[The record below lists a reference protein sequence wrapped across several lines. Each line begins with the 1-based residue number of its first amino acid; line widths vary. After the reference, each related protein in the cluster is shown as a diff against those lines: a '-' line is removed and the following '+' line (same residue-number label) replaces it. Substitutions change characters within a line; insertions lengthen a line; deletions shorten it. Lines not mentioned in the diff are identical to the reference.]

1 VAAHI
6 CAAAPGGKRFDPNMS
21 PEQRSST
28 ENGIWLCAKC
38 AKLIDSDEQK
48 YTPEFLKRLKTEH
61 ENSISA
67 QISRAGLIKKE
78 FVEAVKVTA
87 ADLVGANF
95 RRDSVHLLLN
105 IQDEAVSKHNYRFI
119 NFLNSYTDKK
129 LDNVPRPWRELIVG
143 LPIISQDIGSES
155 LNDLAKV
162 ANELHP
168 YLSKELRREYHER
181 LRPVMLGV
189 LAEVQAFFDD
199 LSRAGGLPL
208 LIFPAPPITWKK
220 RLTFGL
226 WDSEGSYK
234 LEDSLLQGRWYYG
247 YPEEVMKYN
256 INISKTWSGF
266 LFDIIS
272 RLPDPDRQKGQLREH
287 ASPLKKYNFME
298 LISIWCATA
307 PQDFQPALTDIVRYP
322 VNSSDHTVA
331 GMYKSLK
338 ENFGKET
345 IHPQV

>member
-1 VAAHI
+1 
-6 CAAAPGGKRFDPNMS
+6 
-21 PEQRSST
+21 
-28 ENGIWLCAKC
+28 
-38 AKLIDSDEQK
+38 
-48 YTPEFLKRLKTEH
+48 
-61 ENSISA
+61 
-67 QISRAGLIKKE
+67 
-78 FVEAVKVTA
+78 
-87 ADLVGANF
+87 
-95 RRDSVHLLLN
+95 
-105 IQDEAVSKHNYRFI
+105 
-119 NFLNSYTDKK
+119 
-129 LDNVPRPWRELIVG
+129 
-143 LPIISQDIGSES
+143 
-155 LNDLAKV
+155 
-162 ANELHP
+162 
-168 YLSKELRREYHER
+168 
-181 LRPVMLGV
+181 
-189 LAEVQAFFDD
+189 
-199 LSRAGGLPL
+199 
-208 LIFPAPPITWKK
+208 
-220 RLTFGL
+220 L